1 MHHKMLLWDQKGKVC
16 ANRQTI
22 QNRIKP
28 RQPISSD
35 DLIWMCRPYCI
46 YASRIDTG
54 VDGVL
59 FLVKTIQIMNESVN
73 EVVKTTHN

>member
-1 MHHKMLLWDQKGKVC
+1 MLLWDQKGKVC

-28 RQPISSD
+28 RQPISFD

-54 VDGVL
+54 VDGVNPV
-59 FLVKTIQIMNESVN
+59 FGKNYSNNE
-73 EVVKTTHN
+73 